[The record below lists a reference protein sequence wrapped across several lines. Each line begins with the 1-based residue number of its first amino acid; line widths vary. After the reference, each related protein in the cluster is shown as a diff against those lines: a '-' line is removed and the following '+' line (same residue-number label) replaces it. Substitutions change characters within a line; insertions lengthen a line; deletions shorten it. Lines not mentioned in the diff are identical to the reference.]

1 MVAVATLSTLVE
13 EKKEADPDEDAEEE
27 EEPLVRKQK

>member
-13 EKKEADPDEDAEEE
+13 EKREAEPDEDVEEE
-27 EEPLVRKQK
+27 EVPLVRKRK

>member
-27 EEPLVRKQK
+27 EPLVRKQK